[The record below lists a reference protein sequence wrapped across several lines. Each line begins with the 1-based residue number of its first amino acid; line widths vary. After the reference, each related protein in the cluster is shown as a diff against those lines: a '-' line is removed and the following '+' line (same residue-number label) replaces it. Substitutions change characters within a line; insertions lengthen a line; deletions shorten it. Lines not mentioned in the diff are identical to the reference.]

1 MLSAVFLRK
10 LRGGFGIP
18 IALTPVQMEGVMGR
32 TILRIAGLA
41 VLVAVFHVPAAHADT
56 RFSFGVGVG
65 TPYPP
70 IAVAPGPYVAAP
82 YGDDYYWEPAYRA
95 WTGYGYRWVPGRWVH
110 RGYGSSRWENER
122 WRRERDRDRYQRDY
136 RDDRNYRDDREYRG
150 R

>member
-1 MLSAVFLRK
+1 
-10 LRGGFGIP
+10 
-18 IALTPVQMEGVMGR
+18 
-32 TILRIAGLA
+32 
-41 VLVAVFHVPAAHADT
+41 AVFHVPAAHADT

>member
-1 MLSAVFLRK
+1 
-10 LRGGFGIP
+10 
-18 IALTPVQMEGVMGR
+18 MEGVMGR

-41 VLVAVFHVPAAHADT
+41 ILVAVFHVPGAHADT

-70 IAVAPGPYVAAP
+70 VVVAPRPYVAAP
-82 YGDDYYWEPAYRA
+82 FYNDDSYWEPAYRV
-95 WTGYGYRWVPGRWVH
+95 WTGYGYRWVPGRWVR
-110 RGYGSSRWENER
+110 RGNGSSRWENER
-122 WRRERDRDRYQRDY
+122 WRRERDRDRNQRDY